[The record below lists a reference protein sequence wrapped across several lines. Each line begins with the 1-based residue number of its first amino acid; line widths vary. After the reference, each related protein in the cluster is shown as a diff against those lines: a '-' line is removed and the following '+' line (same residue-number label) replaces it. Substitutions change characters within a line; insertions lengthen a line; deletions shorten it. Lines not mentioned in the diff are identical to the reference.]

1 MSILT
6 LICEIISLQFLG
18 AAVVVALLQPKLF
31 LLIYKNLRRN
41 SLRTALTSAAIVV
54 LAVMVALIWTVVSA
68 LDQATEEQSQDIKL
82 IVTERWQL
90 PSQMPLTHANYL
102 DPSSPSMLPELRP
115 YIRPGDFMTWSFYGG
130 STDEKQIT
138 FESLVFMFCMNP
150 DHIKPMMDDLENL
163 DDNLV
168 RAMKEDN
175 RRVLLGKERLEKLGM
190 RPGSKFK
197 LYGLNYKG
205 IDLEF
210 EVAGELPGAR
220 WSLTG
225 IMNADYFNKALDTWS
240 KNPNNKSRE
249 LVHPLNDR
257 RLNLIWLRVRDKDA
271 VAKVADIIESSP
283 KFADR
288 PVKCETASAG
298 IAAFLDAYRDLLW
311 GVKWLLVPAILI
323 SMALVISNA
332 IAITV
337 RERRS
342 EMAVLKV
349 LGFRPW
355 QILVLVLGE
364 AVLVGGISGL
374 AAVVG
379 TMLIVNGIYGGLPFP
394 IAFFPVFTVP
404 WAALAWGVAI
414 GGGTGLLGSFLPAW
428 TARSVKVSEVFS
440 KVA

>member
-175 RRVLLGKERLEKLGM
+175 RRVLLGK
-190 RPGSKFK
+190 
-197 LYGLNYKG
+197 
-205 IDLEF
+205 
-210 EVAGELPGAR
+210 
-220 WSLTG
+220 
-225 IMNADYFNKALDTWS
+225 
-240 KNPNNKSRE
+240 
-249 LVHPLNDR
+249 
-257 RLNLIWLRVRDKDA
+257 
-271 VAKVADIIESSP
+271 
-283 KFADR
+283 
-288 PVKCETASAG
+288 
-298 IAAFLDAYRDLLW
+298 
-311 GVKWLLVPAILI
+311 
-323 SMALVISNA
+323 
-332 IAITV
+332 
-337 RERRS
+337 
-342 EMAVLKV
+342 
-349 LGFRPW
+349 
-355 QILVLVLGE
+355 
-364 AVLVGGISGL
+364 
-374 AAVVG
+374 
-379 TMLIVNGIYGGLPFP
+379 
-394 IAFFPVFTVP
+394 
-404 WAALAWGVAI
+404 
-414 GGGTGLLGSFLPAW
+414 
-428 TARSVKVSEVFS
+428 
-440 KVA
+440 